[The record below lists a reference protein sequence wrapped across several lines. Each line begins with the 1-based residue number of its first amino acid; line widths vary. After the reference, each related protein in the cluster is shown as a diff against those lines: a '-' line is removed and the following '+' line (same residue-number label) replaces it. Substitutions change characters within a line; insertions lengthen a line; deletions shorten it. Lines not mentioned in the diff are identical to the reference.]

1 MKGIQICLGHTLLTD
16 AQGGGKQIGGLTGH
30 MIGGLDSMQ
39 ATVVQNLLINEF
51 GDDFNAF
58 LKPILIRL
66 AELGFVAE
74 VNNGADPAEVEKNMG
89 MLKKEEKT
97 DKNAR

>member
-16 AQGGGKQIGGLTGH
+16 SEGGGKQIAGQTGH

-66 AELGFVAE
+66 AELGFVVE

-89 MLKKEEKT
+89 ILKKAAKT
-97 DKNAR
+97 A